1 VEPRL
6 RGGEPYKYQ
15 EGGGEEVKYIA
26 FLEICPE
33 KVDKFVE
40 TYETRVTSK
49 KTVKFLF
56 PPHTIAKTTEGF
68 TGFTLFESNDEM
80 ELAEYVTDYTMAGA
94 RVKVYPIWEFAK
106 GIKLLKK

>member
-1 VEPRL
+1 M
-6 RGGEPYKYQ
+6 
-15 EGGGEEVKYIA
+15 
-26 FLEICPE
+26 
-33 KVDKFVE
+33 
-40 TYETRVTSK
+40 
-49 KTVKFLF
+49 
-56 PPHTIAKTTEGF
+56 EGF